1 MGTEVKIA
9 FRFTIYVNEFSV
21 GIALKVFNFMQTKA
35 GSKYFCKRKKKKT
48 GQIKKISLLARILKS
63 SSFLDHTII
72 RVQSSVLI
80 TIQNSNL

>member
-35 GSKYFCKRKKKKT
+35 GSKYFCKREKKNRTNQKN
-48 GQIKKISLLARILKS
+48 L
-63 SSFLDHTII
+63 SF
-72 RVQSSVLI
+72 S
-80 TIQNSNL
+80 